1 MGSGLAR
8 SQFPCADAM
17 FWHTSDMAR
26 PIRFQ
31 YPGAIYHVMAR
42 GDGGKTVFE
51 TDDDRKSFVFRLG
64 QVCASHGW
72 RVHAWVLMDNHF
84 HLLVETPQANLV
96 SGMQWLLGTFSQ
108 GWNRARLRRGHVF
121 QGRYKS
127 VPVTGTAADAYYF
140 RIVADYI
147 HLNPARAG
155 LAGGKCG
162 SLAGYLWSSLPAY
175 LKGNGPDWL
184 VMERVLRAFEL
195 AQDGR
200 GRRAYVAWLE
210 ARAGNEKG
218 KIDDKATAAIRRGW
232 YLGKETFRDRLLK
245 LLDKAKQPVGGIRNQ
260 TGEALRDHGEKE
272 AERIV
277 RRSLKSLR
285 IAPAT
290 EALDKLAKSDPRKV
304 ALASLLRARTSVGN
318 NWIATRLAM
327 GHPGSVSRLLGA
339 CKSDA
344 EIAFIRDALAKEL
357 DQGGKESKK

>member
-1 MGSGLAR
+1 
-8 SQFPCADAM
+8 
-17 FWHTSDMAR
+17 MAR

-42 GDGGKTVFE
+42 GDGGKAVFE

-64 QVCASHGW
+64 RVCASHGW
-72 RVHAWVLMDNHF
+72 RVRAWVLMGNHF
-84 HLLVETPQANLV
+84 HLLLETPQGNLV

-127 VPVTGTAADAYYF
+127 VPVTGTDADAYYF

-155 LAGGKCG
+155 LAGGRSG
-162 SLAGYLWSSLPAY
+162 PLTGYKWSSLPSY
-175 LKGNGPDWL
+175 IKGSGPDWL
-184 VMERVLRAFEL
+184 VMERVLRSFEL

-210 ARAGNEKG
+210 VRAANTEGR
-218 KIDDKATAAIRRGW
+218 IDEEAIRRGW
-232 YLGKETFRDRLLK
+232 YLGKESFKDRLLK
-245 LLDKAKQPVGGIRNQ
+245 LLEKSSRASGGARNR

-277 RRSLKSLR
+277 RRAAKVCGLPPG
-285 IAPAT
+285 AEVMA
-290 EALDKLAKSDPRKV
+290 KLPKGDGRKV
-304 ALASLLRARTSVGN
+304 ALASLLRERTSVSNG
-318 NWIATRLAM
+318 WIATRLAM
-327 GHPGSVSRLLGA
+327 GHPGSVSRLLGS
-339 CKSDA
+339 CRVSGKWLST
-344 EIAFIRDALAKEL
+344 RSEL
-357 DQGGKESKK
+357 EKAIDEG